1 MPFSDDSRALSVRPR
16 AGHRLAH
23 WTAVVL
29 ADFVRGPAAPVA
41 IAAAPAP
48 VRYRHPVLG
57 LTWDGRGV
65 QPQWL
70 RDAVLQE
77 GYLLHQL
84 RCSGPATL
92 S

>member
-1 MPFSDDSRALSVRPR
+1 MPFIAESRPQVRPQPGR
-16 AGHRLAH
+16 RLAH
-23 WTAVVL
+23 WTAMVL
-29 ADFVRGPAAPVA
+29 ADFVRGPAAP
-41 IAAAPAP
+41 AATHAEPPPA
-48 VRYRHPVLG
+48 RYRHPVLG

-77 GYLLHQL
+77 GYLLYQL
-84 RCSGPATL
+84 RCAGPTRL